1 MTVKGMDGQTYN
13 VTSQSQGNF
22 NTAGSIAGIASLL
35 GFDLGG
41 LGAGMR
47 NAAACGCNENQLVNR
62 YELNMVEQL
71 NAKDSEIALL
81 KAENNTEKKIV
92 EVTAYLQGEIGKV
105 ASKLEAF
112 KESQYA
118 VNLQQATL
126 NATQTATIGCIQSQV
141 AQLQGLSRL
150 YVPSSNVCQSD
161 CCGCVTA
168 SN

>member
-13 VTSQSQGNF
+13 VTSQGQGNL
-22 NTAGSIAGIASLL
+22 NTGFGIAGLL
-35 GFDLGG
+35 SFLGIDLGG

-81 KAENNTEKKIV
+81 KADKYTDQKIV
-92 EVTAYLQGEIGKV
+92 EAYKDLQGQIRSV
-105 ASKLEAF
+105 EAQVRANRD
-112 KESQYA
+112 EQYA
-118 VNLQQATL
+118 INLQQATL

>member
-13 VTSQSQGNF
+13 VTSQGQGNF
-22 NTAGSIAGIASLL
+22 NTVGAAAGIASLL

-118 VNLQQATL
+118 VNLEQATL
-126 NATQTATIGCIQSQV
+126 NAAQTSTINCLKAQI
-141 AQLQGLSRL
+141 AQLMGLSKL
-150 YVPSSNVCQSD
+150 VIPSSNVCQGD
-161 CCGCVTA
+161 C
-168 SN
+168 

>member
-13 VTSQSQGNF
+13 VTSQGQGNF
-22 NTAGSIAGIASLL
+22 NTVGAAAGIASLL

-118 VNLQQATL
+118 VNLEQATL
-126 NATQTATIGCIQSQV
+126 NAAQTSTINCLKAQI
-141 AQLQGLSRL
+141 AQLMGLSKL
-150 YVPSSNVCQSD
+150 VIPSSNVCQSD
-161 CCGCVTA
+161 C
-168 SN
+168 

>member
-1 MTVKGMDGQTYN
+1 MDGQTYN
-13 VTSQSQGNF
+13 VTSQGQGNF
-22 NTAGSIAGIASLL
+22 NTVGAAAGIASLL

-118 VNLQQATL
+118 VNLEQATL
-126 NATQTATIGCIQSQV
+126 NAAQTSTINCLKAQI
-141 AQLQGLSRL
+141 AQLMGLSKL
-150 YVPSSNVCQSD
+150 VIPSSNVCQGD
-161 CCGCVTA
+161 C
-168 SN
+168 

>member
-1 MTVKGMDGQTYN
+1 MDGQTYN
-13 VTSQSQGNF
+13 VTSQGQGNL
-22 NTAGSIAGIASLL
+22 NTGFGIAGLL
-35 GFDLGG
+35 SFLGIDLGG

-47 NAAACGCNENQLVNR
+47 NATACGCNENQLVNR

-118 VNLQQATL
+118 VNLEQATL
-126 NATQTATIGCIQSQV
+126 NAAQTSTINCLKAQI
-141 AQLQGLSRL
+141 AQLMGLSKL
-150 YVPSSNVCQSD
+150 VIPSSNVCQGD
-161 CCGCVTA
+161 C
-168 SN
+168 

>member
-13 VTSQSQGNF
+13 VTSQGQGNL
-22 NTAGSIAGIASLL
+22 NTGFGIAGLL
-35 GFDLGG
+35 SFLGIDLGG

-47 NAAACGCNENQLVNR
+47 NATACGCNENQLVNR

-118 VNLQQATL
+118 VNLEQATL
-126 NATQTATIGCIQSQV
+126 NAAQTSTINCLKAQI
-141 AQLQGLSRL
+141 AQLMGLSKL
-150 YVPSSNVCQSD
+150 VIPSSNVCQGD
-161 CCGCVTA
+161 C
-168 SN
+168 

>member
-13 VTSQSQGNF
+13 VTSQGQGNL
-22 NTAGSIAGIASLL
+22 NTGFGIAGLL
-35 GFDLGG
+35 SFLGIDLGG

-118 VNLQQATL
+118 VNLEQATL
-126 NATQTATIGCIQSQV
+126 NAAQTSTINCLKAQI
-141 AQLQGLSRL
+141 AQLMGLSKL
-150 YVPSSNVCQSD
+150 VIPSSNVCQSD
-161 CCGCVTA
+161 C
-168 SN
+168 